1 MIADG
6 VESRGMT
13 SRRVATV
20 LAVALLLTGAGC
32 IGFITGEEALTYSAE
47 RATVADSA
55 LGDGGTGYTETT
67 VEQQT
72 LEPDGEELGIGNRS
86 IVVEN
91 WIAQYE
97 KQDDFIDET
106 VGVFAVVS
114 THEIDVLGQPANPV
128 ANMSEDEILDQITGQ
143 YETPYGTLSNAERT
157 DTLQATMLGEQTD
170 VAVFT
175 TTTQF
180 SGREVEVNIYVSMVK
195 HGDDYVIAIG
205 GHPTQL
211 PDERDNIIDLI
222 ENVEHD
228 DEE

>member
-1 MIADG
+1 MAP
-6 VESRGMT
+6 
-13 SRRVATV
+13 RRLAMV
-20 LAVALLLTGAGC
+20 LAVAVLLTGAGC

-55 LGDGGTGYTETT
+55 LGDGGTGYTQAS
-67 VEQQT
+67 VEQLT
-72 LEPDGEELGIGNRS
+72 IEPDGEELGIGNRS

-91 WIAQYE
+91 WLAQYE
-97 KQDDFIDET
+97 KQDEFINET
-106 VGVFAVVS
+106 VGVFAVLS
-114 THEIDVLGQPANPV
+114 THEIDVVGQPTNPV
-128 ANMSEDEILDQITGQ
+128 ANMSEGEILDQITGQ
-143 YETPYGTLSNAERT
+143 YETEYGSLSDAERT

-175 TTTQF
+175 TTTNF
-180 SGREVEVNIYVSMVK
+180 AGREVEVNIYVSMVK

-211 PDERDNIIDLI
+211 PNERDNIVDLI
-222 ENVEHD
+222 ENVQHE